1 MNDARLGALAAP
13 HFTGYQP
20 HAAGAAVAGATVI
33 GQIDAIAQSRVQQQ
47 LAAARPKAIPIDSN
61 LVTSCHCPR
70 TPQPFSFGSRN
81 AEFSFVRHFAASNL
95 KGDAQYELLQNS
107 QFNALIFLQ
116 Q

>member
-1 MNDARLGALAAP
+1 
-13 HFTGYQP
+13 
-20 HAAGAAVAGATVI
+20 VAGATVI